1 MSSRFFKGSD
11 TSDSE
16 DSEHELYS
24 GEEEESSSGE
34 ESSEGSDEEDDSSS
48 SGSSSDDG
56 LTGANRFLKADKDA
70 DSDEESD
77 EEKVTVVRSA
87 RDKRFEEAEA
97 VVRAID
103 NAVKI
108 NDWSVIST
116 EFDKL
121 NRLIP
126 NLVKVL
132 EGTNPKFY
140 SAYSSHRSARRSKA
154 NNMCSQDACRVREYD
169 E

>member
-24 GEEEESSSGE
+24 GEEEESSSGK
-34 ESSEGSDEEDDSSS
+34 ESSDNSEDESPSEDESSS
-48 SGSSSDDG
+48 SSSDDG

-132 EGTNPKFY
+132 EGSNPKFY
-140 SAYSSHRSARRSKA
+140 SAYSSRRSAR
-154 NNMCSQDACRVREYD
+154 D
-169 E
+169 

>member
-16 DSEHELYS
+16 DDSEHELYS
-24 GEEEESSSGE
+24 GEEEESSSEE
-34 ESSEGSDEEDDSSS
+34 ESSEESDDDDGSDDDSDSD
-48 SGSSSDDG
+48 SSDDG

-70 DSDEESD
+70 DSEDESD
-77 EEKVTVVRSA
+77 EEKVTVVKSA
-87 RDKRFEEAEA
+87 RDKRFDEADV

-132 EGTNPKFY
+132 EGKNPKFY
-140 SAYSSHRSARRSKA
+140 S
-154 NNMCSQDACRVREYD
+154 M
-169 E
+169 